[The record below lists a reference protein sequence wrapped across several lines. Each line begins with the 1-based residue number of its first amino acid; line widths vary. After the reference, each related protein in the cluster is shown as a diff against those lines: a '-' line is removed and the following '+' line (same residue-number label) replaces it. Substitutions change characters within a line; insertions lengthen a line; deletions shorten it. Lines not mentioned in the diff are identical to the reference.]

1 MAVHCTP
8 GSRRSWRKKAYICL
22 IGLPKLVA
30 TAPGRLFS
38 IWVENWIRPIVT
50 SGCGVT
56 LPRNNASIT
65 KGTEGCGETVAVGDA
80 AGVSVKMKL
89 VAGTVGVSNGGV

>member
-1 MAVHCTP
+1 M
-8 GSRRSWRKKAYICL
+8 KKAYICL

-65 KGTEGCGETVAVGDA
+65 RGTEGCREGVAVGDA
-80 AGVSVKMKL
+80 SGVSVNMKLVGGTAGVSSGDV
-89 VAGTVGVSNGGV
+89 